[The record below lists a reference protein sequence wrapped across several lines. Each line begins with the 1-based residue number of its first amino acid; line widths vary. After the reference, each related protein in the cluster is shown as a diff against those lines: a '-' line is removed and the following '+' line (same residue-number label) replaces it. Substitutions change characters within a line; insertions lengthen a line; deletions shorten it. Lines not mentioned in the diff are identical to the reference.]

1 MTSEFE
7 LLRVLQALRLKGRV
21 LPADLAA
28 ATGIA
33 ESRCTTLTNDLITSN
48 HAEEM
53 RGRLKLTVGGRDRL
67 AELLAAE
74 RESIDHEVLNAL
86 YAEFEAFN
94 TEVKSLMTRWQLK
107 EPETPNEHDDPDYDR
122 EILDGLNELDARFR
136 GLIDRMVAAVPRLA
150 HYPDRFADAL
160 SRINAGDHSWFA
172 KPLADSYHTVWFEL
186 HEDLIGL
193 AGLSRVEE
201 AAAGR
206 AE

>member
-1 MTSEFE
+1 MTSE
-7 LLRVLQALRLKGRV
+7 LLRVLQTLRLKGRV

-33 ESRCTTLTNDLITSN
+33 ESRCTAMTNDLITSN
-48 HAEEM
+48 HAEEV
-53 RGRLKLTVGGRDRL
+53 RGRLKLTVDGRDRL

-74 RESIDHEVLNAL
+74 RETVDHEAIEEL
-86 YAEFEAFN
+86 YAEFEPFN
-94 TEVKSLMTRWQLK
+94 AEVKSLMTRWQLK
-107 EPETPNEHDDPDYDR
+107 DHETPNEHDDPDYDKGV
-122 EILDGLNELDARFR
+122 LDGLNELDARFR
-136 GLIDRMVAAVPRLA
+136 GLLERMVTAVPRLA
-150 HYPDRFADAL
+150 HYPARFAGAL

-193 AGLSRVEE
+193 AGLSRAEE